1 MVVMMLQGG
10 REGGSCFYCGTCRR
24 EGSLQKTREIGVSQR
39 VGVAG
44 GGVDVG
50 GEVRLG
56 CLLVGQLA
64 SECCGPGGFESECQ
78 LGPTD
83 THSHLLSKSVDREEG
98 PCNNDHSQL
107 ALEPFGLVTVR
118 RSHQSLVDSATTANT
133 FDRTPVHAIKM
144 VGKKSGRALF
154 KEEGTINSSS
164 LPLQLVAH
172 S

>member
-1 MVVMMLQGG
+1 VVRVVARGPF
-10 REGGSCFYCGTCRR
+10 RRR
-24 EGSLQKTREIGVSQR
+24 ERSVCRKGLVLL
-39 VGVAG
+39 VV
-44 GGVDVG
+44 VLML
-50 GEVRLG
+50 EVRCAWVVCWWG
-56 CLLVGQLA
+56 SWRA